1 MQELRLAFDSVDD
14 DKSGSI
20 SSEELYKLFHN
31 FGVDIDQEETEELL
45 QNLDMDGKIS
55 DLCCLKLLK
64 LYTAPYK

>member
-31 FGVDIDQEETEELL
+31 FGVDIDQEETEE
-45 QNLDMDGKIS
+45 QQS
-55 DLCCLKLLK
+55 
-64 LYTAPYK
+64 